1 MEHKV
6 VRLQNSSLDVE
17 TSEYKWDFKSPSF
30 FPLEDGGTPL
40 SLSGEQLSCSRKGGF
55 LDVQLVV
62 FLILLCVP
70 LTYCYG
76 FDSL

>member
-1 MEHKV
+1 MG
-6 VRLQNSSLDVE
+6 LQNSSLNVE

-30 FPLEDGGTPL
+30 FPLDGGTPL
-40 SLSGEQLSCSRKGGF
+40 SLSGEQLIHSRKGGF

-70 LTYCYG
+70 LTCWHG

>member
-6 VRLQNSSLDVE
+6 IRLQNSSLHVE
-17 TSEYKWDFKSPSF
+17 TSEYKWSFKSSSF

-40 SLSGEQLSCSRKGGF
+40 SLSEEQLSHSIKGGF

-70 LTYCYG
+70 LTYWHG